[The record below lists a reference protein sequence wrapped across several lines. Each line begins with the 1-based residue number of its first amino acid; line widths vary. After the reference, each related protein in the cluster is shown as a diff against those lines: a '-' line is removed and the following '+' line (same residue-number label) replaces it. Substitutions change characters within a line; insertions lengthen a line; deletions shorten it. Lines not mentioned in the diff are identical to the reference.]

1 MAARSSRLRL
11 RPYQRDAVTAIDVDE
26 ERALVVAACGTGKT
40 LMAAHAA
47 AKLLPDGPAAV
58 LVVFPTL
65 GLLEQTY
72 RTWRREAPFVFDALA
87 VCSAHLRDTED
98 IRSGEQAPAD
108 AATWEAPAEDRL
120 VRVVAA
126 PSADA

>member
-72 RTWRREAPFVFDALA
+72 RCLLYTSP
-87 VCSAHLRDTED
+87 SPRD
-98 IRSGEQAPAD
+98 
-108 AATWEAPAEDRL
+108 
-120 VRVVAA
+120 
-126 PSADA
+126 